1 MDSVLTARA
10 SGSGYVR
17 LNKTILDV
25 MSKEIML
32 QAQPLFVF
40 DNFTLEKTELMTQ
53 PGLGVN
59 FLNYTDL
66 GGGGKLTESENIKS
80 NSYDESLKSITVYE
94 YGNAVTVS
102 ELLTRTSF
110 DNVSQTVTE
119 LLGRNYA
126 KVIDNELKDL
136 ALRATNYA
144 YAPNVVTGAKTSSR
158 ATITKECKFG
168 STLIKD
174 VVEQMDTLD
183 IPRFG
188 NSYFVGVC
196 SPHQLRSL
204 SDDEY
209 WEKANLYANAQAL
222 FTGERG
228 QLEGVR
234 FVQTNQMSYIGTAA
248 AGTTA
253 TSDWDG
259 SVYSGVILGAN
270 AMGHARSLPVELRD
284 GGVIDFGRKIALAW
298 YSIEGFDFV
307 EDNSIVVVESA

>member
-17 LNKTILDV
+17 LDKTILDV

-32 QAQPLFVF
+32 EAQPLFVF
-40 DNFTLEKTELMTQ
+40 NQFAIEKTELMTN

-59 FLNYTDL
+59 FLQYTDM

-94 YGNAVTVS
+94 YGNAVVAS
-102 ELLTRTSF
+102 ELLMRTSF
-110 DNVSQTVTE
+110 DSVMSTVTQ
-119 LLGRNYA
+119 LLGRNYS
-126 KVIDNELKDL
+126 KVIDEELRDL
-136 ALRATNYA
+136 SLRATNYA
-144 YAPNVVTGAKTSSR
+144 YAPNVVTKSKTSTR
-158 ATITKECKFG
+158 AGITGDCKFG
-168 STLIKD
+168 SVLIKD
-174 VVEQMDTLD
+174 VVEYLDT
-183 IPRFG
+183 INTPRF
-188 NSYFVGVC
+188 NNDYFIGVC

-209 WEKANLYANAQAL
+209 WEKANLYSNTNAL

-228 QLEGVR
+228 MLEGVR
-234 FVQTNQMSYIGTAA
+234 FVQTTQMGSLATGV

-259 SVYSGVILGAN
+259 AVYRGVIFGAN
-270 AMGHARSLPVELRD
+270 ALGHAKSLPVELRD
-284 GGVIDFGRKIALAW
+284 GGVVDYGRKRGLAW
-298 YSIEGFDFV
+298 YSIEGFDFI
-307 EDNSIVVVESA
+307 EENSVTIVESA

>member
-32 QAQPLFVF
+32 QAQPLYVMN
-40 DNFTLEKTELMTQ
+40 NFAIQKTELYTQ
-53 PGLGVN
+53 PSLGVN
-59 FLNYTDL
+59 FLQYTDL

-94 YGNAVTVS
+94 YGNAVVAS
-102 ELLTRTSF
+102 ELLLNSSF
-110 DNVSQTVTE
+110 DNVMQTVVE
-119 LLGRNYA
+119 LLGRNNA
-126 KVIDNELKDL
+126 KVVDNEYKDVI
-136 ALRATNYA
+136 LRATQIA
-144 YAPNVVTGAKTSSR
+144 YAPNMVTNAKTTSQ
-158 ATITKECKFG
+158 AGITKECKFG
-168 STLIKD
+168 SVLIKD
-174 VVEQMDTLD
+174 AVEQLDT
-183 IPRFG
+183 INTPRF
-188 NSYFVGVC
+188 NNEYFIGIA

-209 WEKANLYANAQAL
+209 WEKANLYANTRAL

-228 QLEGVR
+228 ELEGVR
-234 FVQTNQMSYIGTAA
+234 FVQTTQMSYLATGV

-259 SVYSGVILGAN
+259 SVYYGAIIGAN
-270 AMGHARSLPVELRD
+270 AFGHAVSLPTEMRD
-284 GGVIDFGRKIALAW
+284 GGVIDYGRKRGIAW
-298 YSIEGFDFV
+298 YSIDGYDYIE
-307 EDNSIVVVESA
+307 ENSIIVVKSA